1 MNTTIQLS
9 SIPEEERTPLVIQ
22 LLEIIRLQAKDI
34 QQLKDEIA
42 RLKGHSGR
50 PTIKPSRLENP
61 KGKARDEKTD
71 GKRPGSA
78 KRKKTEALDIHETCR
93 IAPQHIPEGS
103 TFKGYNDYI
112 VQDLQIQPYKTC
124 YRLEKWKTPDG
135 TYIVGQLPEP
145 VNESHFGPVLVGFIL
160 YQYYHGHVTQP
171 LLLEQLWEYGV
182 EISSG
187 QLSRILTEKKESFHH
202 EKEAMF
208 ATGLQGSPYVQVDDT
223 GARHQGKNGYC
234 THIGNEWFAWF
245 ESTESKS
252 RLNFLTL
259 LRAGRTDY
267 VLNGDALAYM
277 EGHGLAQKWVT
288 VLQCQGDD
296 RIFVD
301 TLAWESFLQSEGMC
315 GTRVRQI
322 VTEGALLG
330 SVVHHGLPSGFV
342 ILSDDAGQFNILQHA
357 LCWIHAERALDKV
370 VAYTTQEQEELEVI
384 QDGLW
389 TRYRDLKAYK
399 DAPDEQTRATL
410 SARFDELFTTT
421 TQSESLNKVLQRL
434 HGNKDELLL
443 VLEHPEIP
451 LHNNGSENAIREY
464 VKRRKIS
471 GSTRSEAGR
480 RCRDTFTS
488 LKKSCRKLGVS
499 FWSYLQDRLGKTE
512 NIPSLSE
519 LIRQQARAPGG

>member
-22 LLEIIRLQAKDI
+22 MFEITRLQAEEI
-34 QQLKDEIA
+34 QPLKDEIA
-42 RLKGHSGR
+42 RLKGHSER
-50 PTIKPSRLENP
+50 PTIKPSRLEKP
-61 KGKARDEKTD
+61 KDTAKEK
-71 GKRPGSA
+71 GSKSKRPGSA
-78 KRKKTEALDIHETCR
+78 KRRKTEELEIHETLPV
-93 IAPQHIPEGS
+93 APEEIPKDS
-103 TFKGYNDYI
+103 IFKGYNDYT
-112 VQDLQIQPYKTC
+112 VQDLQIQPHNIC
-124 YRLEKWKTPDG
+124 YRLERWETPEGDI
-135 TYIVGQLPEP
+135 IVGQLPDS
-145 VNESHFGPVLVGFIL
+145 VKDCHFGPTLVGFIV

-182 EISSG
+182 DISAG
-187 QLSRILTEKKESFHH
+187 QLSRLLIENKDAFHEEKDDLL
-202 EKEAMF
+202 
-208 ATGLQGSPYVQVDDT
+208 ATGLEVSRYVQVDDT

-252 RLNFLTL
+252 RINFLTL

-267 VLNGDALAYM
+267 VLNEDALAYV
-277 EGHGLAQKWVT
+277 EGQGLAQKWFT
-288 VLQCQGDD
+288 VLQCQGE
-296 RIFVD
+296 RIFAD
-301 TLAWESFLQSEGMC
+301 TSAWESFLQVEGIC
-315 GTRVRQI
+315 GKRVRQI

-330 SVVHHGLPSGFV
+330 SVVHHGLPSGFI

-357 LCWIHAERALDKV
+357 LCWVHAERALDKV
-370 VAYTTQEQEELEVI
+370 VAYTKQEHVELEAV

-389 TRYRDLKAYK
+389 TLYRDLKAYK
-399 DAPDEQTRATL
+399 DAPNEQTKVSL

-421 TQSESLNKVLQRL
+421 THSESLTKVLQRL
-434 HGNKDELLL
+434 YGNKAELLL

-499 FWSYLQDRLGKTE
+499 FWDYLLDRIGRNGK
-512 NIPSLSE
+512 IPRLSE
-519 LIRQQARAPGG
+519 FIRQKAVSPGG